1 MRREEEQVNDGRP
14 KLLVLASTFPRWEG
28 DTEPR
33 FVESLSFELA
43 KNFDVVVLAPHCRGA
58 ARREE
63 FVNAGVTIGV
73 RRYRYCFAALET
85 LAYDGG
91 MLSRVRQNPLRLLLL
106 PLFLIAQLFA
116 IVRLQ
121 REFRFDAI
129 HAHWI
134 VPQGV
139 VAAVLRTWSRSMP
152 PVLVTSHGGDLYALR
167 GRILERLKRWVL
179 GKADA
184 VTVVSDAMRE
194 YCEQQGI
201 APEWIIVQSMGV
213 DLDSKFTPGDGEQAR
228 DGIIFVGRLVEK
240 KGVAHLIEAMALLAD
255 RYPDLSLKI
264 VGDGPLRESL
274 ETLAAKLGVQDRVNF
289 TGSVLNED
297 VPDYLRGAAIS
308 VMPSVVASSGDQEG
322 LGLVAVEALGC
333 GCAVVAFDLP
343 AVRDTI
349 RHGETGLMAKPGS
362 AADLADKIATLLD
375 DDKLRAE
382 LAETGRRHALGKF
395 NWKAVGESYTNIIT
409 ELTEDARTVH
419 R

>member
-1 MRREEEQVNDGRP
+1 MGQERVSDARP

-43 KNFDVVVLAPHCRGA
+43 RAFDVVVLAPHCRGA
-58 ARREE
+58 ASEE
-63 FVNAGVTIGV
+63 LFVNEGREISV
-73 RRYRYCFAALET
+73 RRYRYCFPALET

-91 MLSRVRQNPLRLLLL
+91 MLSRVRQNPFRLLLL

-121 REFRFDAI
+121 REFRFDVI

-134 VPQGV
+134 IPQGV
-139 VAAVLRTWSRSMP
+139 VAAVLRAWFRSTP

-179 GKADA
+179 RRADA

-201 APEWIIVQSMGV
+201 APDRIIVQSMGV
-213 DLDSKFTPGDGEQAR
+213 DLESKFTPGDSASAR
-228 DGIIFVGRLVEK
+228 DGLIFVGRLVEK
-240 KGVAHLIEAMALLAD
+240 KGVAHLIEAMAILAE
-255 RYPDLSLKI
+255 RYPDLSLNI

-274 ETLAAKLGVQDRVNF
+274 ETLAAKLGVQASVHF
-289 TGSVLNED
+289 TGSVLNEE
-297 VPDYLRGAAIS
+297 VPDYLRAAAIS

-349 RHGETGLMAKPGS
+349 KNGETGLMAEPGN
-362 AADLADKIATLLD
+362 AADLANKIATLLD
-375 DDKLRAE
+375 DDKLRAD
-382 LAETGRRHALGKF
+382 LAETGRQYAIRKF
-395 NWKAVGESYTNIIT
+395 NWKAVGLSYTNIISD
-409 ELTEDARTVH
+409 LIDNARTVH

>member
-1 MRREEEQVNDGRP
+1 VSDARP
-14 KLLVLASTFPRWEG
+14 KLLVVASTFPRWEG

-33 FVESLSFELA
+33 FVESLSYELA
-43 KNFDVVVLAPHCRGA
+43 DSFDVVVLAPHCRGA
-58 ARREE
+58 ARKEVFRRDGRQIE
-63 FVNAGVTIGV
+63 V
-73 RRYRYCFAALET
+73 RRFRYCFDALET

-106 PLFLIAQLFA
+106 PLFLIAQLTA

-121 REFRFDAI
+121 REFSFDAI

-139 VAAVLRTWSRSMP
+139 VAAVLRTWFRGLP

-179 GKADA
+179 RKADA
-184 VTVVSDAMRE
+184 VTVVSDAMWE

-201 APEWIIVQSMGV
+201 APERIIVQSMGV
-213 DLDSKFTPGDGEQAR
+213 DLESKFTPGDGASAR
-228 DGIIFVGRLVEK
+228 DGLIFVGRLVEK
-240 KGVAHLIEAMALLAD
+240 KGVAHLIEAMAILAE
-255 RYPDLSLKI
+255 RYPDLSLNI

-274 ETLAAKLGVQDRVNF
+274 ETLAAKLGVRGCVRF
-289 TGSVLNED
+289 TGSVLND
-297 VPDYLRGAAIS
+297 AVPDYLRAAAIS

-349 RHGETGLMAKPGS
+349 KNGETGLMAEPGNV
-362 AADLADKIATLLD
+362 ADLANKIATLLD
-375 DDKLRAE
+375 DDKLRAD
-382 LAETGRRHALGKF
+382 LAETGRQYAIGKF
-395 NWKAVGESYTNIIT
+395 NWKAVGLSYTNIISD
-409 ELTEDARTVH
+409 LIDNARPVH

>member
-1 MRREEEQVNDGRP
+1 M
-14 KLLVLASTFPRWEG
+14 
-28 DTEPR
+28 
-33 FVESLSFELA
+33 
-43 KNFDVVVLAPHCRGA
+43 
-58 ARREE
+58 
-63 FVNAGVTIGV
+63 

-184 VTVVSDAMRE
+184 VTVVSDAMVE

-201 APEWIIVQSMGV
+201 APERIIVQSMGV
-213 DLDSKFTPGDGEQAR
+213 DLESKFTPGDGETAR
-228 DGIIFVGRLVEK
+228 DGLIFVGRLVEK
-240 KGVAHLIEAMALLAD
+240 KGVAHLIEAMAILSE
-255 RYPDLSLKI
+255 RYPDLSLNI

-274 ETLAAKLGVQDRVNF
+274 ETLAAKLRVQGRVHL
-289 TGSVLNED
+289 SL
-297 VPDYLRGAAIS
+297 IH
-308 VMPSVVASSGDQEG
+308 
-322 LGLVAVEALGC
+322 
-333 GCAVVAFDLP
+333 
-343 AVRDTI
+343 I
-349 RHGETGLMAKPGS
+349 
-362 AADLADKIATLLD
+362 
-375 DDKLRAE
+375 
-382 LAETGRRHALGKF
+382 
-395 NWKAVGESYTNIIT
+395 
-409 ELTEDARTVH
+409 
-419 R
+419 

>member
-1 MRREEEQVNDGRP
+1 MSSARP

-43 KNFDVVVLAPHCRGA
+43 QAFDVVVLAPHCRGA
-58 ARREE
+58 ARTEE
-63 FVNAGVTIGV
+63 FTKGGLKIGV
-73 RRYRYCFAALET
+73 RRYRYCFPALET

-106 PLFLIAQLFA
+106 PLFLMAQLAA

-139 VAAVLRTWSRSMP
+139 VAAVLRTWSRSTP

-167 GRILERLKRWVL
+167 GWFLERLKRWVL
-179 GKADA
+179 RRADA

-201 APEWIIVQSMGV
+201 APDRVIVQSMGV
-213 DLDSKFTPGDGEQAR
+213 DLESKFTPGDSESAG
-228 DGIIFVGRLVEK
+228 DGLIFVGRLVEK
-240 KGVAHLIEAMALLAD
+240 KGVAHLIEAVAILAD
-255 RYPDLSLKI
+255 RYPDLRLNI
-264 VGDGPLRESL
+264 VGDGPLRGSL
-274 ETLAAKLGVQDRVNF
+274 EALANKLGVEGRVHF
-289 TGSVLNED
+289 VGSILNED
-297 VPDYLRGAAIS
+297 VPDYLRAASIS

-349 RHGETGLMAKPGS
+349 IDGETGLMAEPGN
-362 AADLADKIATLLD
+362 ATDLADKIAMLLD
-375 DDKLRAE
+375 DNVLRRA
-382 LAETGRRHALGKF
+382 LAEAGRHYAIGKF
-395 NWKAVGESYTNIIT
+395 NWRAVGESYAKIISALFVDT
-409 ELTEDARTVH
+409 R
-419 R
+419 